1 LRLGRHRADS
11 GRPLDRI
18 SKLVGV
24 WLEAGEP
31 TRPPPETARLQTD
44 DATHPVALSRCRAAM
59 VVAQTSSVAGL
70 YCRLWWLASTS
81 RSDHIRMPTQHRQ
94 RQSPLRPQRKGPVQ
108 PSWSWNTSVR
118 KRYRTIRPG

>member
-1 LRLGRHRADS
+1 MRLGRHRADS

-44 DATHPVALSRCRAAM
+44 DATHQVALSRCRAAM

-70 YCRLWWLASTS
+70 YCRLW
-81 RSDHIRMPTQHRQ
+81 
-94 RQSPLRPQRKGPVQ
+94 
-108 PSWSWNTSVR
+108 
-118 KRYRTIRPG
+118 